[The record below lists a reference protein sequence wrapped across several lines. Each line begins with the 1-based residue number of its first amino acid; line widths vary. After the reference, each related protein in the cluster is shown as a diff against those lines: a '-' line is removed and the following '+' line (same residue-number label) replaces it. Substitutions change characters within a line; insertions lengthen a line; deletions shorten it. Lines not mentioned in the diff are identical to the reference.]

1 MQTENSMKAI
11 YIALATIIG
20 LLILFPILYLVFGSF
35 WSASP
40 IAKEGHLTLENW
52 TRAFTMDIP
61 ATLPVLFF
69 NSLVFALSTAVL
81 SVILGIIMAYLV
93 ARTNM
98 PFARTFENLSIIP
111 RAFPII
117 IAALAW
123 IMLLSP
129 RIGVLNLVSREYFGF
144 TLFNLYSFPG
154 MIFLMVLYESPIVFL
169 MAVNAFR
176 LMDPSLEEQSIVCG
190 NSLFGTLIRVTLPT
204 LRPLIFS
211 AFILIFIVGIIT
223 LEIPIII
230 GARSDIFVFTTAI
243 YEIINSEYESLTLYN
258 AAAALGMFIIPISL
272 ITLFFYRHSVKNIEK
287 FVTVTGKARPQSL
300 YNLGKLRYLA
310 FTSFA
315 FYFILVVIL
324 PALVILLLSFSE
336 FFQSPNVNSLTNL
349 TLKHWRSALDDI
361 VFWRAIKN
369 TLILSSVG
377 ATLCVI
383 IALSLGYILI
393 RSGVKLK
400 GPLEA
405 CAMMPLAF
413 PGTILAIGFVW
424 AYIKTPMYG
433 TIWIILLYFIGNYLP
448 FALRTLSPFLFQ
460 FHQEFEEASWMSG
473 AGTVKTV
480 IRIVVPLL
488 KGGIF
493 SVWVLLFQ
501 IYFKEFAG
509 AIILFTYGTEL
520 LSTLLF
526 LRAFEEG
533 LLGIGAVLGV
543 IMLVASLGLH
553 VAVGKKSSI

>member
-1 MQTENSMKAI
+1 MQTEKSMRAI
-11 YIALATIIG
+11 YITLVAIIG
-20 LLILFPILYLVFGSF
+20 LLIIFPILFLVFGSF

-52 TRAFTMDIP
+52 TRALTMDIP

-69 NSLVFALSTAVL
+69 NSLVFAVSTAVL
-81 SVILGIIMAYLV
+81 SVILGITMAYLV

-98 PFARTFENLSIIP
+98 PYGRTFENLSIIP

-129 RIGVLNLVSREYFGF
+129 RIGVLNLVSKEYFGF
-144 TLFNLYSFPG
+144 PVFNLYSFPG

-190 NSLFGTLIRVTLPT
+190 NTLMGTLIRVTLPT
-204 LRPLIFS
+204 LRPLILS

-230 GARSDIFVFTTAI
+230 GSRSGIFVFTTAI
-243 YEIINSEYESLTLYN
+243 YEIINSEYESLSLYN
-258 AAAALGMFIIPISL
+258 AASALAMFIIPISL
-272 ITLFFYRHSVKNIEK
+272 ITLFLYRHSVKNVEK
-287 FVTVTGKARPQSL
+287 FVTVTGKARPHSL

-310 FTSFA
+310 FIVFS
-315 FYFILVVIL
+315 FYFFLAIIL
-324 PALVILLLSFSE
+324 PALVVVLLSFSE
-336 FFQSPNVNSLTNL
+336 FFQSPSMDSLTNL
-349 TLKHWRSALDDI
+349 TLKHWVSAFDDV

-369 TLILSSVG
+369 TLILSSAG

-383 IALSLGYILI
+383 VALSLGYILV
-393 RSGVKLK
+393 RSGAKLK

-405 CAMMPLAF
+405 CAMLPLAF

-433 TIWIILLYFIGNYLP
+433 TIWIILIYFVGNYLP

-460 FHQEFEEASWMSG
+460 FHHEFEEASWVSG
-473 AGTVKTV
+473 AGRVKTV

-488 KGGIF
+488 KGGII

-509 AIILFTYGTEL
+509 AIILFTYGTEV

-526 LRAFEEG
+526 LRAFDEG
-533 LLGIGAVLGV
+533 LLGMGAVLGV

-553 VAVGKKSSI
+553 VLVGKKSSI

>member
-1 MQTENSMKAI
+1 MQTGNSMRVI
-11 YIALATIIG
+11 YTVITAIIG
-20 LLILFPILYLVFGSF
+20 LLILVPILFLVFGSF

-40 IAKEGHLTLENW
+40 IANEGHLTLENW
-52 TRAFTMDIP
+52 TRAVTMDIP
-61 ATLPVLFF
+61 ATLPVLFL
-69 NSLVFALSTAVL
+69 NSLIFALFTAVF
-81 SVILGIIMAYLV
+81 SVILGITMAYLV

-98 PFARTFENLSIIP
+98 PYARMFENLSIIP

-129 RIGVLNLVSREYFGF
+129 RIGVLNLVLRENFGF
-144 TLFNLYSFPG
+144 ILFNLYSFPG

-169 MAVNAFR
+169 MATNAFR

-190 NSLFGTLIRVTLPT
+190 SSMKGTLIRVTLPA

-211 AFILIFIVGIIT
+211 TFILIFIVGIIT

-230 GARSDIFVFTTAI
+230 GARSEIFVFTTAI
-243 YEIINSEYESLTLYN
+243 YEIINSEYESLSLFN
-258 AAAALGMFIIPISL
+258 AAAALGMFIVPISL
-272 ITLFFYRHSVKNIEK
+272 VTLFLYRHSVKNIERY
-287 FVTVTGKARPQSL
+287 VTITAKVRPQNL
-300 YNLGKLRYLA
+300 YDLGSFRYLA
-310 FTSFA
+310 FAAFS

-324 PALVILLLSFSE
+324 PALVILSLSFSE
-336 FFQSPNVNSLTNL
+336 FFQSPNMNSLTNL
-349 TLKHWRSALDDI
+349 TLKHWRSAFDDI

-369 TLILSSVG
+369 TLLLSSAG
-377 ATLCVI
+377 ATICVFL
-383 IALSLGYILI
+383 ALSLGYILI
-393 RSGVKLK
+393 RTGAKLK

-405 CAMMPLAF
+405 CAMLPLAF
-413 PGTILAIGFVW
+413 PGTIFAIGIVW

-460 FHQEFEEASWMSG
+460 FHREFEEASWMSG
-473 AGTVKTV
+473 AGTVKTI
-480 IRIVVPLL
+480 IRIVLPLL

-509 AIILFTYGTEL
+509 AIILFTYGTEV

-526 LRAFEEG
+526 LRAFDEG

-543 IMLVASLGLH
+543 IMLVASLSLH
-553 VAVGKKSSI
+553 AVVSKKSSI